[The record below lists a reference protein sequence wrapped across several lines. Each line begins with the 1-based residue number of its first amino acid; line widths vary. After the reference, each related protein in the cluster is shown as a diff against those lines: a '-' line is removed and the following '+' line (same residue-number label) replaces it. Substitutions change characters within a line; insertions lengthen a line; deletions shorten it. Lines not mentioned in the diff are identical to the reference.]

1 MSSSAR
7 RFVLPQPTEFKLQ
20 EKTLSLSGDSFS
32 IKRADT
38 GDPYFKVK
46 GKALSL
52 KDSNTLLDMNGTPIY
67 KMNDALMSLR
77 GRMYIIDPTTK
88 QPVITL
94 RKRVS
99 FRVLGVAQF
108 KLGQAL
114 LMMVNLI
121 LK

>member
-67 KMNDALMSLR
+67 KMNEALMSLR

-94 RKRVS
+94 RKKGFIPGFGS
-99 FRVLGVAQF
+99 TTI
-108 KLGQAL
+108 QA
-114 LMMVNLI
+114 
-121 LK
+121 